1 LIGQFGFFQKSS
13 NWPHAN
19 YKIAS
24 LSKKKKKN
32 YKIAT
37 DRLTN
42 MIHELAKA
50 EEIAEFE
57 NYWREYHENI

>member
-1 LIGQFGFFQKSS
+1 MQTIRLLVYQK
-13 NWPHAN
+13 
-19 YKIAS
+19 
-24 LSKKKKKN
+24 KKKKKN

-50 EEIAEFE
+50 EEMAEFE
-57 NYWREYHENI
+57 N

>member
-1 LIGQFGFFQKSS
+1 MQTIRLLVYQ
-13 NWPHAN
+13 
-19 YKIAS
+19 
-24 LSKKKKKN
+24 KKKKKN

-57 NYWREYHENI
+57 N

>member
-1 LIGQFGFFQKSS
+1 MQTIRLLVYQ
-13 NWPHAN
+13 
-19 YKIAS
+19 
-24 LSKKKKKN
+24 KKKKN

-50 EEIAEFE
+50 EEIVEFE
-57 NYWREYHENI
+57 N

>member
-1 LIGQFGFFQKSS
+1 MQTIRLLVYQI
-13 NWPHAN
+13 
-19 YKIAS
+19 
-24 LSKKKKKN
+24 KKEKKKN

-50 EEIAEFE
+50 EEMAEFE
-57 NYWREYHENI
+57 N